1 MNAFMQ
7 HDPVLETTLPWL
19 EDAVKLGEQPAADW
33 VRALRHTGVEQF
45 SRTGLPT
52 PVWEG
57 WQHTSLRPL
66 TQAYFHYTVNAVKFD
81 VKKLPAPLLADSSRI
96 VVVNGQYQPQ
106 LSAVPAGVTVMSLMD
121 ASVQIEGI
129 ETHLVTVGDLGRT
142 PFKAL
147 NAAYMHDGFVLKVD
161 DDVEVLQPVD
171 ILFYNT
177 GSTEKPPGRSGPHI
191 NSDAS
196 APAIYPRILYWLG
209 KNSGLTLLER
219 HVGEGVYLSNG
230 YTGIAQEPASRLK
243 FYKFEEESPSAC
255 HFSFTSLQ
263 QQKDSSFEGFSCAT
277 GARLAREEYQNLLI
291 DSGIY
296 SKVGGIYLLK
306 DQQCHDFTVLT
317 DHFEP
322 NGKSVQHFKGVVDAQ
337 ARSVF
342 QGKIH
347 VRRSAQKTDGN
358 QLSHAL
364 LLSEE
369 AEASFKPE
377 LEIYAD
383 DVKCSHGA
391 TSGKLDGTALFYLQS
406 RGIPAAEAK
415 SLLIQSFLNETV
427 AQVSFA
433 PVREIY
439 EERIRTWLAH

>member
-1 MNAFMQ
+1 MNAFLQ
-7 HDPVLETTLPWL
+7 QDPINETTLPWL
-19 EDAVKLGEQPAADW
+19 EDVVKLGEQLAADW
-33 VRALRHTGVEQF
+33 VRALRHTGAEQF

-52 PVWEG
+52 TAWEG
-57 WQHTSLRPL
+57 WQHTNLRPML
-66 TQAYFHYTVNAVKFD
+66 QTYFHYSIDAVKFD
-81 VKKLPAPLLADSSRI
+81 VKKLPEKLLEDSDRI
-96 VVVNGQYQPQ
+96 VLVNGQYQPQ
-106 LSAVPAGVTVMSLMD
+106 LSDVPKGVTVMSLMD

-129 ETHLVTVGDLGRT
+129 EQHLVTLGDLRKT
-142 PFKAL
+142 PLKAL
-147 NAAYMHDGFVLKVD
+147 NTAYMHDGIVLTVKDGVD
-161 DDVEVLQPVD
+161 VVRPVEVL
-171 ILFYNT
+171 FYNI
-177 GSTEKPPGRSGPHI
+177 GS
-191 NSDAS
+191 SDRV
-196 APAIYPRILYWLG
+196 PAIYPRTLYWLG

-230 YTGIAQEPASRLK
+230 YSGIALEPASRLK
-243 FYKFEEESPSAC
+243 FYKFEEESKGAY
-255 HFSFTSLQ
+255 HFSFTGLQ
-263 QQKDSSFEGFSCAT
+263 QQKNSSFEGFSCAT
-277 GARLAREEYQNLLI
+277 GGKLARQEYQNLLI
-291 DSGIY
+291 DSGI
-296 SKVGGIYLLK
+296 SSMVGGIYLLK

-322 NGKSVQHFKGVVDAQ
+322 NGKSVQHFKGVIDDQ

-358 QLSHAL
+358 QLNHAL
-364 LLSEE
+364 LLSET

-391 TSGKLDGTALFYLQS
+391 ASGKLDETALFYLQS
-406 RGIPAAEAK
+406 RGIPLAEAK
-415 SLLIQSFLNETV
+415 SLLIQSFLNEAL

-433 PVREIY
+433 PVKEIY

>member
-1 MNAFMQ
+1 MTAAFMHQ
-7 HDPVLETTLPWL
+7 DPTIENALPWL
-19 EDAVKLGEQPAADW
+19 EDVVKLGEQPAADW

-45 SRTGLPT
+45 SRSGLPT
-52 PVWEG
+52 PKWEG
-57 WQHTSLRPL
+57 WQHTPLRAL
-66 TQAYFHYTVNAVKFD
+66 TQTYFRYAINPVTFD
-81 VKKLPAPLLADSSRI
+81 VKMLPEKLLAESDRI
-96 VVVNGQYQPQ
+96 VLVNGKYQQ
-106 LSAVPAGVTVMSLMD
+106 HLSTAPKGVTVMSLMD
-121 ASVQIEGI
+121 ASVQIEGVDA
-129 ETHLVTVGDLGRT
+129 HLVTVGDLRST

-147 NAAYMHDGFVLKVD
+147 NTAYMHDGVVIKVD
-161 DDVEVLQPVD
+161 NNADIARPLEV
-171 ILFYNT
+171 LFYNIGDT
-177 GSTEKPPGRSGPHI
+177 KTP
-191 NSDAS
+191 
-196 APAIYPRILYWLG
+196 PAIYPRTLYWLG
-209 KNSGLTLLER
+209 KNSGLTILER
-219 HVGEGVYLSNG
+219 HTGDGVYFANSYNG
-230 YTGIAQEPASRLK
+230 VALESAARLK
-243 FYKFEEESPSAC
+243 LYKFEEESDAAY
-255 HFSFTSLQ
+255 HFSFTGLQ
-263 QQKDSSFEGFSCAT
+263 QQKDSSFESFSYAT
-277 GARLAREEYQNLLI
+277 GGRLAREEYQNLLI
-291 DSGIY
+291 DSGIS
-296 SKVGGIYLLK
+296 SKVSGVYLLK

-322 NGKSVQHFKGVVDAQ
+322 NGRSVQHFKGVIDDK

-383 DVKCSHGA
+383 DVKCAHGA
-391 TSGKLDGTALFYLQS
+391 TSGKLDETALFYLQS

-415 SLLIQSFLNETV
+415 SLLIQSFLNETL

-439 EERIRTWLAH
+439 EERIRQWLAR

>member
-1 MNAFMQ
+1 
-7 HDPVLETTLPWL
+7 
-19 EDAVKLGEQPAADW
+19 
-33 VRALRHTGVEQF
+33 LRHTGVEQF

-52 PVWEG
+52 PAWEG

-66 TQAYFHYTVNAVKFD
+66 TQTYFHYSVSAVKFD
-81 VKKLPAPLLADSSRI
+81 VKKLPSPLLADSSRI
-96 VVVNGQYQPQ
+96 IVVNGQYQPQ
-106 LSAVPAGVTVMSLMD
+106 LSNVPAGVTVMSLMD

-129 ETHLVTVGDLGRT
+129 EQHLVTVGDLRST

-161 DDVEVLQPVD
+161 DDVEVLQPVEV
-171 ILFYNT
+171 LFYNT
-177 GSTEKPPGRSGPHI
+177 GSTEKP
-191 NSDAS
+191 A
-196 APAIYPRILYWLG
+196 AIYPRTLYWLG
-209 KNSGLTLLER
+209 KNSSLTVLER
-219 HVGEGVYLSNG
+219 HAGEGVYLSNG

-255 HFSFTSLQ
+255 HFSFTGLQ

-277 GARLAREEYQNLLI
+277 GAKLAREEYQNLLL

-296 SKVGGIYLLK
+296 SNLGGIYLLK

-322 NGKSVQHFKGVVDAQ
+322 NGKSVQRFKGVVDAQ

-391 TSGKLDGTALFYLQS
+391 ASGKLDETALFYLRS

-415 SLLIQSFLNETV
+415 SLLIQSFLNEALV
-427 AQVSFA
+427 QVSFA
-433 PVREIY
+433 PVKEIY

>member
-1 MNAFMQ
+1 MNAFLQ
-7 HDPVLETTLPWL
+7 QDPVIETTLPWL

-33 VRALRHTGVEQF
+33 LRALRHTGVEQF

-52 PVWEG
+52 PAWEG

-66 TQAYFHYTVNAVKFD
+66 TQAYFHYSVDAVKFD
-81 VKKLPAPLLADSSRI
+81 VKKLPVPLLANAGRI

-106 LSAVPAGVTVMSLMD
+106 LSDVPQGVTVMSLMD
-121 ASVQIEGI
+121 ASVQMDGI
-129 ETHLVTVGDLGRT
+129 ETHLVSIGDLRGA

-147 NAAYMHDGFVLKVD
+147 NTAYMHDGFVLKVKD
-161 DDVEVLQPVD
+161 GVDVSQPVEVL
-171 ILFYNT
+171 FYNI
-177 GSTEKPPGRSGPHI
+177 GSAEKP
-191 NSDAS
+191 A
-196 APAIYPRILYWLG
+196 AIYPRTLYWLG
-209 KNSGLTLLER
+209 KNSSLTLIER
-219 HVGEGVYLSNG
+219 HIGEGVYLSNG
-230 YTGIAQEPASRLK
+230 YSGIALEPASRLK
-243 FYKFEEESPSAC
+243 FYKFEEESDAAC
-255 HFSFTSLQ
+255 HFSFMGLQ
-263 QQKDSSFEGFSCAT
+263 QQKDSSFESFSCAI
-277 GARLAREEYQNLLI
+277 GGRLAREEYQNQLL
-291 DSGIY
+291 DSGI
-296 SKVGGIYLLK
+296 SSNVGGIYLLK

-322 NGKSVQHFKGVVDAQ
+322 NGKSVQHFKGVIDAQ

-358 QLSHAL
+358 QLNHAL

-391 TSGKLDGTALFYLQS
+391 TSGKLDEGALFYLQS

-415 SLLIQSFLNETV
+415 SLLIQSFLNGALE
-427 AQVSFA
+427 QVSFA
-433 PVREIY
+433 PVKEIY
-439 EERIRTWLAH
+439 EERICTWLAH

>member
-1 MNAFMQ
+1 MTAAAAFMQ
-7 HDPVLETTLPWL
+7 QDPALEAALPWL
-19 EDAVKLGEQPAADW
+19 EDVQKLGEQPAAEW

-45 SRTGLPT
+45 SRSGLPT
-52 PVWEG
+52 PAWEG

-66 TQAYFHYTVNAVKFD
+66 TQSYFHYSINPIAFD
-81 VKKLPAPLLADSSRI
+81 VKKLPEKLLADSDRI
-96 VVVNGQYQPQ
+96 VLVNGKYQQ
-106 LSAVPAGVTVMSLMD
+106 HLSTAPKGVTVMSLMD
-121 ASVQIEGI
+121 ASVQIEDI
-129 ETHLVTVGDLGRT
+129 ETHLVSVGDLRQA

-147 NAAYMHDGFVLKVD
+147 NTAYLHDGVVVKVD
-161 DDVEVLQPVD
+161 NNAEISRPLEV
-171 ILFYNT
+171 LFYNI
-177 GSTEKPPGRSGPHI
+177 GDGKNP
-191 NSDAS
+191 
-196 APAIYPRILYWLG
+196 PAIYPRCLYWLG

-219 HVGEGVYLSNG
+219 HMGEGLYFSNS
-230 YTGIAQEPASRLK
+230 YTAVTVESAARLK
-243 FYKFEEESPSAC
+243 LYKFEEESGAAC
-255 HFSFTSLQ
+255 HFSFITTQ
-263 QQKDSSFEGFSCAT
+263 QQKDSSFEGFSYAT
-277 GARLAREEYQNLLI
+277 GGKLAREEYQNLLI
-291 DSGIY
+291 DSGIS
-296 SKVGGIYLLK
+296 SKVSGVYLLK

-322 NGKSVQHFKGVVDAQ
+322 NGKSVQHFKGVIDDK

-358 QLSHAL
+358 QLNHAL

-391 TSGKLDGTALFYLQS
+391 TSGKLDETALFYLQS
-406 RGIPAAEAK
+406 RGIPAAEAR
-415 SLLIQSFLNETV
+415 SLLIQSFLNETL

-433 PVREIY
+433 PVKEIY
-439 EERIRTWLAH
+439 EERIRQWLAR